1 MLIYSNGS
9 WFSEITFCTLH
20 ASNEKSILNSL
31 ADNQKILYENLC
43 VCTIAIFYFSHKTY
57 KCQNWLGK
65 YRLIKQTNAK
75 EMIVCF
81 LYPEVDIYT
90 KDCKFPITWA

>member
-1 MLIYSNGS
+1 MYHDLVKLLFVPCMLPKRKN
-9 WFSEITFCTLH
+9 
-20 ASNEKSILNSL
+20 ILNSL

-81 LYPEVDIYT
+81 LYPEVDIY
-90 KDCKFPITWA
+90 